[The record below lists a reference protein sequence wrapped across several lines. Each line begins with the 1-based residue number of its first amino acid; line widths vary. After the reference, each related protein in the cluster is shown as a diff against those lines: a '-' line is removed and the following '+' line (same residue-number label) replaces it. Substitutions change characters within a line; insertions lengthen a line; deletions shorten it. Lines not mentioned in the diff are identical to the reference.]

1 MCCRDIYIY
10 VYVGGSVM
18 CCINKG
24 KKDFT
29 DFPNVISEIEK
40 GMWQN
45 RYILAKRS
53 ILKFFHCVPVPSVLC
68 FT

>member
-1 MCCRDIYIY
+1 
-10 VYVGGSVM
+10 M

-29 DFPNVISEIEK
+29 DFSNAISKIEK

-45 RYILAKRS
+45 RYILAQRS
-53 ILKFFHCVPVPSVLC
+53 ILEFFHCVPVPSVLC